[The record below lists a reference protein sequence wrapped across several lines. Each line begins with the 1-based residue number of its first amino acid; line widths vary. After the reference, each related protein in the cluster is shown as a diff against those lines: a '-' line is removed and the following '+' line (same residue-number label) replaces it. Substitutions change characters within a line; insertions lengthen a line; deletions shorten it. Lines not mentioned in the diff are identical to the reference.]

1 LGSYHMH
8 QRFQLERVSYGH
20 SGKSFGSYGA
30 EHLATATFVQAPNWR
45 RKNFEFE
52 PPEKSYFGG

>member
-1 LGSYHMH
+1 MH